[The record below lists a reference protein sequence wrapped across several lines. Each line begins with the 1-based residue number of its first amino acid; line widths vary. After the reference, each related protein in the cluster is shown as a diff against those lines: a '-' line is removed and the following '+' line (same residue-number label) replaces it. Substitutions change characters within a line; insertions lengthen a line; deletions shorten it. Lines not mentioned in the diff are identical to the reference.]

1 MRAILY
7 GIPFSALLSQ
17 VRTTENHLFAQKVLF
32 FCSKKMYN
40 VVGMC
45 SFLLFVGDF
54 RDLSAKFAIA
64 IYPRE
69 GTKTLMALV
78 FFAVRLKLQ
87 FIPAR
92 GRKRVG
98 LICGACSINCNL
110 SPRGDENFL
119 PSRTSKCTQLI
130 AIYPREGTKTGKT
143 GRNLPR
149 TAIAIYPREGTKTSD
164 TRYSRSVMTN
174 CNLSP
179 RGDENARVL
188 TGAGCTEYCNL
199 SPRGDENLSNSV
211 KIISHF

>member
-1 MRAILY
+1 M
-7 GIPFSALLSQ
+7 
-17 VRTTENHLFAQKVLF
+17 E
-32 FCSKKMYN
+32 
-40 VVGMC
+40 
-45 SFLLFVGDF
+45 
-54 RDLSAKFAIA
+54 
-64 IYPRE
+64 
-69 GTKTLMALV
+69 
-78 FFAVRLKLQ
+78 LQ

-179 RGDENARVL
+179 RGDENLVDALMVL
-188 TGAGCTEYCNL
+188 SLLYCNL
-199 SPRGDENLSNSV
+199 SPRGDENFSVVALFRLNTHCNLSPRGDENIRVSRRSLGV
-211 KIISHF
+211 ASYCNLSPRGDEN

>member
-69 GTKTLMALV
+69 GTKTEEKAKEYISEM
-78 FFAVRLKLQ
+78 
-87 FIPAR
+87 
-92 GRKRVG
+92 
-98 LICGACSINCNL
+98 
-110 SPRGDENFL
+110 
-119 PSRTSKCTQLI
+119 I
-130 AIYPREGTKTGKT
+130 AIYPREGTKTLLLLFLAG
-143 GRNLPR
+143 
-149 TAIAIYPREGTKTSD
+149 S
-164 TRYSRSVMTN
+164 SHH

-179 RGDENARVL
+179 RGDENPYIDLSRTVL
-188 TGAGCTEYCNL
+188 KDCNLSPRGDENRLRKFVPVSAIYCNL
-199 SPRGDENLSNSV
+199 SPRGDENRAFIDNGIVIEDCNLSPRGDENPLV
-211 KIISHF
+211 

>member
-69 GTKTLMALV
+69 GTKT
-78 FFAVRLKLQ
+78 
-87 FIPAR
+87 
-92 GRKRVG
+92 
-98 LICGACSINCNL
+98 
-110 SPRGDENFL
+110 NFL
-119 PSRTSKCTQLI
+119 AQSGVSSSI
-130 AIYPREGTKTGKT
+130 AIYPREGTKTLIGGNST
-143 GRNLPR
+143 
-149 TAIAIYPREGTKTSD
+149 TSEK
-164 TRYSRSVMTN
+164 
-174 CNLSP
+174 LQFIP
-179 RGDENARVL
+179 ARG
-188 TGAGCTEYCNL
+188 
-199 SPRGDENLSNSV
+199 
-211 KIISHF
+211 

>member
-69 GTKTLMALV
+69 GTKTTVPYSVCPVVSLQFIPARGRKQIKAAARVGRRALQFIPARGRKR
-78 FFAVRLKLQ
+78 FFRGSTNVVGKLQ

-92 GRKRVG
+92 GRKPEAQDAAG
-98 LICGACSINCNL
+98 L
-110 SPRGDENFL
+110 L
-119 PSRTSKCTQLI
+119 P
-130 AIYPREGTKTGKT
+130 
-143 GRNLPR
+143 
-149 TAIAIYPREGTKTSD
+149 
-164 TRYSRSVMTN
+164 
-174 CNLSP
+174 
-179 RGDENARVL
+179 
-188 TGAGCTEYCNL
+188 YCNL
-199 SPRGDENLSNSV
+199 SPRGDENPMAKSRTNMSELLQFIPARGR
-211 KIISHF
+211 KP